1 MASLLGFGPK
11 CCTACRRLRLYRG
24 SEAMRDQ
31 GHNSCGSFLDVL
43 LLGILEPCLDPQN
56 HRIQMEVSRKNHPNQ
71 WVIFLHKT
79 MPFERSWGMSFLDKI
94 SPCFVGGDDFFAQKV
109 TAFPAQQTLEPSP
122 KIFPSSIQ
130 LGCWALSV
138 TWPRDHSNL
147 RQKAV
152 VYWFLNLLTGTPW
165 WMWILYTKKCCLVDH
180 CAISSVPR
188 NSPPR
193 TLQSKLPCINQILS

>member
-56 HRIQMEVSRKNHPNQ
+56 HPMEVSRKTLTVTNGFFYTKQCLLKDP
-71 WVIFLHKT
+71 T
-79 MPFERSWGMSFLDKI
+79 MF
-94 SPCFVGGDDFFAQKV
+94 CGGDDFFAQKI
-109 TAFPAQQTLEPSP
+109 TAFPAQQTWEPSP

-147 RQKAV
+147 RKKAV
-152 VYWFLNLLTGTPW
+152 FSLLMSDSAYW
-165 WMWILYTKKCCLVDH
+165 H
-180 CAISSVPR
+180 
-188 NSPPR
+188 
-193 TLQSKLPCINQILS
+193 TLMNVNPL